1 MSFNFGGV
9 DTDTLAGVTAT
20 LDQWPSLGGHSVETE
35 PRLGISGRYLY
46 GSSQTHSTFIFDVII
61 QGSSPEIVADR
72 RDSFVGMIAPSRG
85 AHDLILELDS
95 VWCWRSVMVSQEI
108 NWERMT
114 WEKGIGFTL
123 RADVAFETTGDA
135 LAVEVEPQSV
145 NFATSTVYT
154 LDVGNTTAYPQIEF
168 PSGAAATVN
177 IGGFS
182 VDIAAT
188 PAGLINVLDYHN
200 LLFYQK
206 PAGGGRGASIVRY
219 MSHYQRP
226 VLTPGNSVTVSAV
239 GAPAGTRVFYP
250 NARRI

>member
-1 MSFNFGGV
+1 MSFKFGGV
-9 DTDTLAGVTAT
+9 DTKTLAGVTAI
-20 LDQWPSLGGHSVETE
+20 LEEWPSVGGHSLETE
-35 PRLGISGRYLY
+35 PRLGMPGRYFY
-46 GSSQTHSTFIFDVII
+46 GSSQTHSSFVFDVLI
-61 QGSSPEIVADR
+61 QGSTKEQAAER
-72 RDSFVGMIAPSRG
+72 RDNFVGLIAPYRG
-85 AHDLILELDS
+85 AHDLILDLDTA
-95 VWCWRSVMVSQEI
+95 WCWLNTMISDEI
-108 NWERMT
+108 NWSRVT
-114 WEKGIGFTL
+114 WEPGLGFIL
-123 RADVAFETTGDA
+123 RASVTFETTNDA

-145 NFATSTVYT
+145 SFATSTVYT

-219 MSHYQRP
+219 MSHYRRP